1 MGRLMLAKRP
11 PLAWSQVQT
20 VGGTYGVA
28 CVVSFMVVAGMW
40 IAFPAFL
47 Q

>member
-20 VGGTYGVA
+20 VGGTYGVGA
-28 CVVSFMVVAGMW
+28 VVSVIELAG
-40 IAFPAFL
+40 IRL
-47 Q
+47 R